1 MYSVR
6 GVTPLLGTTVECCH
20 SKDVSWTQV
29 CPIVK
34 AGDSRAAHCTIQTTR
49 SDVEGEIINHQAA
62 RSFSP
67 SHSEHFLIKI
77 IVNIIDVRGWGRT
90 WREKNPWCMQIWY
103 LQIQFKIY
111 LVAHAGSVSSSVV
124 SFNHRRP
131 FTFFKLWIHWDLYFY
146 FGWEVALET
155 SAKVAYRER

>member
-29 CPIVK
+29 CLIVK
-34 AGDSRAAHCTIQTTR
+34 AGDSHAAHCTIQTTR

-67 SHSEHFLIKI
+67 SHSEPFLIKI

-90 WREKNPWCMQIWY
+90 
-103 LQIQFKIY
+103 
-111 LVAHAGSVSSSVV
+111 
-124 SFNHRRP
+124 
-131 FTFFKLWIHWDLYFY
+131 
-146 FGWEVALET
+146 
-155 SAKVAYRER
+155 